1 MHENLFLQSVFILV
15 QSMDGNEAV
24 KGRHLYATPLLQ
36 EHCKTQ
42 AALLT
47 DAHYRFPVK

>member
-15 QSMDGNEAV
+15 QMDGNETV
-24 KGRHLYATPLLQ
+24 KRRHLYATPLLQ

-47 DAHYRFPVK
+47 DAHYRFPLK